1 MRAPVF
7 AGTISPLSMGLVAR
21 RTRAA
26 RAVAVP
32 VVPSPEGAAT
42 GAVPPDGALAGVAGA
57 GVGGA
62 SGAREAVVLTVVK
75 NAHVS
80 KRPKRVRSCGP
91 VTFVVPFEPT
101 ICARTMRGE
110 TPRC

>member
-32 VVPSPEGAAT
+32 AVPPVVPSPEGAAT
-42 GAVPPDGALAGVAGA
+42 GGVPPDGALAGA

-91 VTFVVPFEPT
+91 VTFVVPF
-101 ICARTMRGE
+101 
-110 TPRC
+110 